1 MDSEWWT
8 SRENLPHSCGVGKHF
23 NNQNKA
29 EWDRVT
35 PFLCQ
40 DFILTDSC
48 FCCFFSI
55 SGAGLS
61 VSDNE
66 SCHGSQDG
74 GSMANSQIV
83 ELRRI
88 PIADTHL

>member
-1 MDSEWWT
+1 MKKEET
-8 SRENLPHSCGVGKHF
+8 CHVVVGWEKKF

-29 EWDRVT
+29 EWDRVSSF
-35 PFLCQ
+35 PCQ
-40 DFILTDSC
+40 HFILIDSYC
-48 FCCFFSI
+48 CCFFSV

>member
-1 MDSEWWT
+1 MGQSIPV
-8 SRENLPHSCGVGKHF
+8 SVSKFHSHL
-23 NNQNKA
+23 
-29 EWDRVT
+29 
-35 PFLCQ
+35 FLL
-40 DFILTDSC
+40 F
-48 FCCFFSI
+48 FFSI